1 MSIMRLRRSR
11 LRGWLKKF
19 PRQRHVRGSWLHRVL
34 GDRVFGPEL
43 WRPGRQ
49 SVAAGVAT
57 GLFWA
62 MMPIP
67 FQMLPAGVTAFALRF
82 NVPAAISVVWVT
94 NPITWPVIL
103 YWQYRLGCRLLGQAV
118 PQLNSMDA
126 MLSLLG
132 QVPLPLLLGCLVS
145 GAVLAPVSYAAVNFL
160 WDRLA
165 RRWWERHGQPAA
177 AQQGPGA

>member
-19 PRQRHVRGSWLHRVL
+19 PRRRHVRGSWLHRVL
-34 GDRVFGPEL
+34 GDRVFAPEL
-43 WRPGRQ
+43 WRPDRR
-49 SVAAGVAT
+49 SVASGVAT

-67 FQMLPAGVTAFALRF
+67 FQMLPAGVTAFIMRF

-118 PQLNSMDA
+118 PELDSMDA
-126 MLSLLG
+126 MLSLLA
-132 QVPLPLLLGCLVS
+132 QVPIPLLLGCLVC
-145 GAVLAPVSYAAVNFL
+145 GAVIAPLSYAAVNFL
-160 WDRLA
+160 WDTLA
-165 RRWWERHGQPAA
+165 RRWWHSHGRPA
-177 AQQGPGA
+177 AQQDPSE